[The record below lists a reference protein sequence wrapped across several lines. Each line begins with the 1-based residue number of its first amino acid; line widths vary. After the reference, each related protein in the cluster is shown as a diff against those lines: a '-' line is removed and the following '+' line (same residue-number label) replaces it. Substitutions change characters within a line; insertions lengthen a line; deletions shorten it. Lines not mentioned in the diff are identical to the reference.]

1 MIQPTLVSKGY
12 HMDIYN
18 YTMTTGITRSP
29 KFEQKRLA
37 MYAVNPGIKCGH
49 GCTYCS
55 TGAMLRTHRA
65 FKLIGRSPYDNT
77 YAIVD
82 PDTPNRVACDAK
94 RIQERGMIQLSTIVD
109 AWAPEAQEYDIGRRC
124 LTVILDE
131 SDWSIRILT
140 KNAAVRQDFDIIQ
153 KYADRVLVGVSITAT
168 PAKAHLVGV
177 TEPHASSI
185 QERIAVLHE
194 AHARG
199 FRTYAMFCPLLPG
212 IADKADDIDE
222 LVCLA
227 RDIGAEEIFVEPVN
241 TRGRGLIMTQEAL
254 QKAGHVIEASAI
266 GEIRK
271 QKNWSVYVRRLVE
284 RVQRS
289 VRHYYNNTE
298 RLRFLLYPGALLP
311 EDLAAI
317 QKDDGGVVWLT

>member
-37 MYAVNPGIKCGH
+37 MYAVNPGLKCGH

-65 FKLIGRSPYDNT
+65 FKSVGHSPYANN

-82 PDTPNRVACDAK
+82 PGTPNRVACDAK
-94 RIQERGMIQLSTIVD
+94 RIQKRGMIQLSTIVD

-124 LTVILDE
+124 LEVILNE
-131 SDWSIRILT
+131 PSWSVRILT

-153 KYADRVLVGVSITAT
+153 KHADRVLVGVSITAT
-168 PAKAHLVGV
+168 PSNAHLVSV
-177 TEPHASSI
+177 TEPRASSI
-185 QERIAVLHE
+185 QERIAVLQE

-212 IADKADDIDE
+212 VADNAEDIEE
-222 LVCLA
+222 LIHLA
-227 RDIGAEEIFVEPVN
+227 MDIGAEEIFVEPVN
-241 TRGRGLIMTQEAL
+241 TRGRGLILTQETL

-289 VRHYYNNTE
+289 VRHYYNTE